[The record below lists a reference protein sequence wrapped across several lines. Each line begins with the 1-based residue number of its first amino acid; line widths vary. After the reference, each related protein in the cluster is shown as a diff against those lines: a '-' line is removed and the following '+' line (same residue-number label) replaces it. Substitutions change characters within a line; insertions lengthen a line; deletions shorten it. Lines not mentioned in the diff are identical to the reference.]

1 MPVGESMVKYS
12 ATVSEIG
19 PLVDEFISAGVLVFF
34 GQNAPEELREFAIL
48 HDGDTL
54 IDDVVVGDR
63 FCIGNECFTILAVG
77 EVANQNLKALGHFI
91 IKFNGEQKP
100 EMPGDIC
107 AEVRPLPSIHV
118 GDRFVFIS
126 NS

>member
-12 ATVSEIG
+12 ATISEIG

-54 IDDVVVGDR
+54 IEDVVAGDR
-63 FCIGNECFTILAVG
+63 FCIGNKCFTILAVG

-91 IKFNGEQKP
+91 IKFNGELKP

-107 AEVRPLPSIHV
+107 AEVRPLPSIQV
-118 GDRFVFIS
+118 GDTFSFRS
-126 NS
+126 GP